1 MKSKLIFNL
10 PEERNE
16 FQIALNGSKF
26 YCRIFDYH
34 NELRNKLKYSDLPD
48 EEMKTLERMYESFN
62 EYFSDI
68 LNDENFM

>member
-26 YCRIFDYH
+26 YCRILDYH
-34 NELRNKLKYSDLPD
+34 NHLRSKLKYSDLP
-48 EEMKTLERMYESFN
+48 EEEAKTVERMYESFN
-62 EYFSDI
+62 EYFTDI